1 MKVIGRRDLTPY
13 ITEFSLV
20 STDGAP
26 LETYGPGAH
35 VTVETPSGAMRRSSA
50 TA

>member
-1 MKVIGRRDLTPY
+1 MTEDANARAMKVIGRRDLTPY

-26 LETYGPGAH
+26 LETYGPGA
-35 VTVETPSGAMRRSSA
+35 
-50 TA
+50 